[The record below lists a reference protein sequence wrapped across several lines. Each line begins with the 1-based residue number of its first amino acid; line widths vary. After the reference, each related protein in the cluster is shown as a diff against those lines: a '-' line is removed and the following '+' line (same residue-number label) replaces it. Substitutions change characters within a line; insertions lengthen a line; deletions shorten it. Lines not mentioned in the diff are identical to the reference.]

1 MHDSHD
7 SHGSLACSLSRPAK
21 IKKYIAQSEICNQCS
36 AKKPKETLMSHEA
49 TDRRWE
55 KIAAD
60 IYNIDCKDY
69 PITVDYFSNF
79 WEIDSL
85 RDTKASTSVKCP
97 QVSIH
102 KCPFCKKW
110 HSRCCNLRP
119 WTTVYLIRICIVQ

>member
-1 MHDSHD
+1 
-7 SHGSLACSLSRPAK
+7 
-21 IKKYIAQSEICNQCS
+21 
-36 AKKPKETLMSHEA
+36 MSHEA

-85 RDTKASTSVKCP
+85 RDTKASTSVQKLKSHFARNGIPDVAISDHGP
-97 QVSIH
+97 QFTSSE
-102 KCPFCKKW
+102 FALFN
-110 HSRCCNLRP
+110 RMGL
-119 WTTVYLIRICIVQ
+119 